1 MSEPIMFTVDSLTRN
16 RLVSLKHSDNI
27 DHNDIILINY

>member
-1 MSEPIMFTVDSLTRN
+1 MSDPIMFTADSLTRN

-27 DHNDIILINY
+27 DHTCDNIMI